1 MKITNFLWLIALC
14 LFVASCNRNN
24 IPHTENPLSNAN
36 NKFAFDF
43 LQQINAIGQLYG
55 IVRKCFAHIE
65 QPTPQL
71 VNSKLIYSIT
81 SFHKICFS
89 SLSINLKSLCN
100 FT

>member
-43 LQQINAIGQLYG
+43 LQQINAIGL
-55 IVRKCFAHIE
+55 FNHIF
-65 QPTPQL
+65 PQ
-71 VNSKLIYSIT
+71 NMFFLIIY
-81 SFHKICFS
+81 
-89 SLSINLKSLCN
+89 KSQK
-100 FT
+100 FV